1 MSEHGGRARA
11 EHVRRPAVRA
21 IRGHWFTARNKGV
34 PLNSGTAGVAPLE
47 LYFDLVFVFAITQ
60 ITVAMAHDFGVQSI
74 LRGVL
79 LLALIWAGWAGY
91 AWLGNMALAHSSA
104 MRNLLLTAMAT
115 MFILALSIPEAFH
128 DAPGG
133 LDGPLAVAICYLVFR
148 ALHLGMYWRLSAP
161 DPIMRRQL
169 IRFAPAVLTGT
180 ALMFSAAAV
189 HGAPQTWLW
198 VGAVAAD
205 FAGLAIG
212 GSRGWQLRSTSHF
225 SERHGQIII
234 IALGESI
241 LAIGVA
247 VEGDAMSWPIVG
259 ASMLGLFVA
268 TALWWIYFDITAAHA
283 EHRLQQE
290 PAASRARLAR
300 NAYSVLHLPMVLGIV
315 LTALGLK
322 KVVQYAGTGE
332 GHTLTDPLDG
342 STLLALI
349 GGILVYLL
357 AHAVFRAVLGLGAYN
372 GRFVAMGV
380 LGLVWVIGF
389 HIPGHTTLT
398 LVAATLATL
407 ISTEALTHTD
417 RPTTITRH

>member
-1 MSEHGGRARA
+1 M
-11 EHVRRPAVRA
+11 
-21 IRGHWFTARNKGV
+21 
-34 PLNSGTAGVAPLE
+34 PLNSDTAGVAPLE

-74 LRGVL
+74 LRGTL

-104 MRNLLLTAMAT
+104 MRNLLLTAMAA

-128 DAPGG
+128 DAAGG
-133 LDGPLAVAICYLVFR
+133 LDGPLAVAVCYLVFR

-161 DPIMRRQL
+161 DPVMRRQL

-189 HGAPQTWLW
+189 HGAAQTWLW
-198 VGAVAAD
+198 IGAVAAD
-205 FAGLAIG
+205 FVGLALG
-212 GSRGWQLRSTSHF
+212 GARGWQLRSTIHF

-259 ASMLGLFVA
+259 AALLGLFVA
-268 TALWWIYFDITAAHA
+268 TSLWWIYFDVTAAHA

-290 PAASRARLAR
+290 PPETRARLAR
-300 NAYSVLHLPMVLGIV
+300 NAYSILHLPMILGIV

-332 GHTLTDPLDG
+332 SHTLTDPLEA

-349 GGILVYLL
+349 GGIILYLFT
-357 AHAVFRAVLGLGAYN
+357 HAVFRVVLGMRIYL
-372 GRFVAMGV
+372 GRFLAMGV
-380 LGLVWVIGF
+380 LALLWAIGF
-389 HIPGHTTLT
+389 QVPGHTTLI
-398 LVAATLATL
+398 LVAATMATL
-407 ISTEALTHTD
+407 IAVEALTHADQRKAVTQ
-417 RPTTITRH
+417 P